1 VFRTLPKSKIY
12 MGVQRRQVRLQEW
25 VALKRLFKGTF
36 LKKEIQKPT
45 EGCQMGKSNIKICG
59 LR

>member
-1 VFRTLPKSKIY
+1 

-45 EGCQMGKSNIKICG
+45 EGCQMGKSNVKICG